1 MRESTQAS
9 RSSALGADSLSADQ
23 LLRFYKISQAD
34 LERIAVFGQQVLGR
48 SGDYVEAF
56 YKWLAEQPAYDRFF
70 SDPATLERVKHVQA
84 QSWHELFSGRFDDQ
98 LLERRRK
105 IGMTHA
111 RIGLPP
117 HIYLAS
123 MNLSFI
129 IWVEQLWSNPSD
141 VATVKAVAKL
151 LHLDTAVVMETF
163 IVRTNE
169 IIASQREL
177 LEMSTPVAALWDSVL
192 LLPIVG
198 IIDSRR
204 AQNMMNDVLTKI
216 GETQARVFVLDI
228 SGVAI
233 VDTAVANHL
242 IKITKATKL
251 MGCDCI
257 ISGLSSAIAQ
267 TIVELGIDVGS
278 VRTTATLKDA
288 VRLAF
293 SLVDVAIQRG
303 T

>member
-1 MRESTQAS
+1 M
-9 RSSALGADSLSADQ
+9 L
-23 LLRFYKISQAD
+23 
-34 LERIAVFGQQVLGR
+34 
-48 SGDYVEAF
+48 
-56 YKWLAEQPAYDRFF
+56 
-70 SDPATLERVKHVQA
+70 
-84 QSWHELFSGRFDDQ
+84 
-98 LLERRRK
+98 
-105 IGMTHA
+105 
-111 RIGLPP
+111 
-117 HIYLAS
+117 
-123 MNLSFI
+123 
-129 IWVEQLWSNPSD
+129 WVERLWGNTSD
-141 VATVKAVAKL
+141 VVTVNAVAKL

-163 IVRTNE
+163 IVRTSE

-177 LEMSTPVAALWDSVL
+177 LEMTTPVAALWDEVL

-204 AQNMMNDVLTKI
+204 AQNMMNDVLKKI
-216 GETQARVFVLDI
+216 GDTQARVFVLDI
-228 SGVAI
+228 SGVAV

-267 TIVELGIDVGS
+267 TIVELGIDVGT

-293 SLVDVAIQRG
+293 SLVDVQIQRG
-303 T
+303 S